1 MKRIILIFLVLFF
14 SLNSVVSADEIY
26 VPSNAAILIERST
39 GQILYEKNSEER
51 LPMASVTK
59 TMTMLLAI
67 EAVDSGKITMDD
79 IVTVS
84 ENGSSMTGSRV
95 YLSTNEKISVSDL
108 LKSIAVSSGNDAAV
122 TMAEYVAGNE
132 ESFVALMNKRAEELG
147 LENTHF
153 VNCCGLDAEGHY
165 SSAHDLAAISDE
177 LLKHDSIRPFLVIWM
192 DSIRDGTFTL
202 SNTNKLVRYYDG
214 CTGVKT
220 GFTSQAMYCLSASA
234 LRDDME
240 LIAVILGGP
249 NSKQRFAD
257 ASALLNYGFANY
269 KIEKCASKGDN
280 FGTVNIEKGTT
291 ETVSAICEKDFSYL
305 SSKSESSEITNKI
318 KLNKNVCAPVK
329 KGDKIGSIIYFAN
342 GNKIGTVNLVSDT
355 DVSKCGLLKTMN
367 KLLKIWF
374 EF

>member
-14 SLNSVVSADEIY
+14 SLNSVVSADEIN

-39 GQILYEKNSEER
+39 GQILYEKNSDER

-67 EAVDSGKITMDD
+67 EAVDNGKIAMDD

-165 SSAHDLAAISDE
+165 SSAHDLAIISDE

-269 KIEKCASKGDN
+269 KIEKCTSEGDN
-280 FGTVNIEKGTT
+280 FGIINVEKGTS
-291 ETVSAICEKDFSYL
+291 ETVGAISEKNFSYL
-305 SSKSESSEITNKI
+305 LRKSESAEITNKV
-318 KLNKNVCAPVK
+318 KLNKKICAPVK
-329 KGDKIGSIIYFAN
+329 KGDKVGSITYFAD
-342 GNKIGTVNLVSDT
+342 GNKIGTVNLVSDG
-355 DVSKCGLLKTMN
+355 DIPKCGLLKTIN

>member
-269 KIEKCASKGDN
+269 KIEKCASEGDN

>member
-269 KIEKCASKGDN
+269 KIEKFASEGDN

>member
-269 KIEKCASKGDN
+269 KIEKFASEGDN

-291 ETVSAICEKDFSYL
+291 ENVSAICEKDFSYL

>member
-132 ESFVALMNKRAEELG
+132 ES
-147 LENTHF
+147 
-153 VNCCGLDAEGHY
+153 Y
-165 SSAHDLAAISDE
+165 SFCE
-177 LLKHDSIRPFLVIWM
+177 LL
-192 DSIRDGTFTL
+192 
-202 SNTNKLVRYYDG
+202 RY
-214 CTGVKT
+214 
-220 GFTSQAMYCLSASA
+220 
-234 LRDDME
+234 
-240 LIAVILGGP
+240 
-249 NSKQRFAD
+249 
-257 ASALLNYGFANY
+257 
-269 KIEKCASKGDN
+269 
-280 FGTVNIEKGTT
+280 
-291 ETVSAICEKDFSYL
+291 
-305 SSKSESSEITNKI
+305 
-318 KLNKNVCAPVK
+318 
-329 KGDKIGSIIYFAN
+329 
-342 GNKIGTVNLVSDT
+342 
-355 DVSKCGLLKTMN
+355 
-367 KLLKIWF
+367 
-374 EF
+374 